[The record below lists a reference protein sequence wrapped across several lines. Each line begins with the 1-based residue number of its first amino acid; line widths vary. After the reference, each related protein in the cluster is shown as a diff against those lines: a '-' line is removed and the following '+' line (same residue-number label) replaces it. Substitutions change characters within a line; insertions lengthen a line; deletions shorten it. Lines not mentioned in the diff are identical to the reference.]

1 MILTVSFFLCFFLSL
16 AVGVLGPQ
24 ADGVGNDVLVGRY
37 MQLGFIFY
45 TLATI
50 PGLILW
56 SSFTEDVVM
65 WFGFDEETARI
76 AQGYAYPLL
85 AMGFFEGAGEVLDAY
100 LEFMD
105 HERFAMFM
113 TILAA
118 IAESLVVLF
127 MALAGIKDL
136 VLVGIVQALI
146 SFLIM
151 VAIISFVLY
160 KGWLDDVW
168 EGLALSWGLNDRQA
182 VKNMIKTAIPMGISY
197 LLTYG
202 EVSGDVLGANR
213 YEFLSQSNMC
223 V

>member
-1 MILTVSFFLCFFLSL
+1 
-16 AVGVLGPQ
+16 
-24 ADGVGNDVLVGRY
+24 

-45 TLATI
+45 TLATL
-50 PGLILW
+50 PGLIIW
-56 SSFTEDVVM
+56 SLYTEDTVM
-65 WFGFDEETARI
+65 WFGFDEETAKL

-85 AMGFFEGAGEVLDAY
+85 AMSFFEGAGEVLDAY

-118 IAESLVVLF
+118 AAESLVVIL
-127 MALAGIKDL
+127 MALAGLKDL

-151 VAIISFVLY
+151 IAIISFVLY

-168 EGLALSWGLNDRQA
+168 EGIALSWGLSDKQA
-182 VKNMIKTAIPMGISY
+182 VKNMVKTAIPMGISY

-202 EVSGDVLGANR
+202 EVSCDEITTKCSIDFVFIPNPCVLV
-213 YEFLSQSNMC
+213 FLVGNHDNIRRSHGSS
-223 V
+223 